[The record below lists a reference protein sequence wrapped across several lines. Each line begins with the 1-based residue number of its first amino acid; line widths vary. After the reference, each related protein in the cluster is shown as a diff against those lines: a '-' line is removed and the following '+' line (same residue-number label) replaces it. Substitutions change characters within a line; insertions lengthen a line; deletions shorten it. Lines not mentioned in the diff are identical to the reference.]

1 MRLRPGAQH
10 FVPAEWLFVLEE
22 RFSVPERASSVSLGI
37 GSGSLRRLLAG
48 DLDLKVEYLT
58 RLARLL
64 RIPAA
69 DLLAAGCPE
78 ANAAPR
84 HGLADWLGPAE
95 PTAPTVPTAAPP
107 APPSPEELQAMVRA
121 ASRVPPGCQPFR

>member
-1 MRLRPGAQH
+1 MIHDDLTQLRQLLARAVQASGMKSRA
-10 FVPAEWLFVLEE
+10 L
-22 RFSVPERASSVSLGI
+22 ERALGL

-84 HGLADWLGPAE
+84 HRLADWLGPTE
-95 PTAPTVPTAAPP
+95 PTAPTAAPP

-121 ASRVPPGCQPFR
+121 AIREELAALKAR

>member
-1 MRLRPGAQH
+1 MIHDDLTQLRQLLARAVQASGMKSRA
-10 FVPAEWLFVLEE
+10 LE
-22 RFSVPERASSVSLGI
+22 RGLGI
-37 GSGSLRRLLAG
+37 GSGALRRLLAG

-64 RIPAA
+64 RIPAG

-84 HGLADWLGPAE
+84 HRLADWLGPAE
-95 PTAPTVPTAAPP
+95 PTASPAAPL
-107 APPSPEELQAMVRA
+107 APPSPEELASMVRA
-121 ASRVPPGCQPFR
+121 AVREELAARQGR